1 MAVQCILIT
10 GLKYV
15 WEARLAKKV
24 VTMYRMRA
32 KILRKQ
38 DLANHINRVRVIKV
52 LKESKD
58 AFTLCSNDKEN
69 KGSML
74 YFELPKVELKMV
86 SQ

>member
-32 KILRKQ
+32 EILRKQ
-38 DLANHINRVRVIKV
+38 DLANHINRIRVIKS
-52 LKESKD
+52 SKK
-58 AFTLCSNDKEN
+58 ARMHLLCAVMTKKARDQCCIPN
-69 KGSML
+69 
-74 YFELPKVELKMV
+74 
-86 SQ
+86 SQKFN